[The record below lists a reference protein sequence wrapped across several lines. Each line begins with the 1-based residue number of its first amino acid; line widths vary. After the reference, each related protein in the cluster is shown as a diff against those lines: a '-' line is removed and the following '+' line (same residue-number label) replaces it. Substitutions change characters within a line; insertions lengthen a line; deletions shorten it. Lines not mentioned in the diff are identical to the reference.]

1 MKIVLFCL
9 FYFVFWVLTST
20 LIARKRGSESESIM
34 YGLYWPIALPS
45 MILRYFV
52 KEYGTKKRTIKV
64 MTKLDKVMFVW
75 YAVIAFITG
84 ISVGLLIGMQYFK

>member
-9 FYFVFWVLTST
+9 FYFAFWVLTST
-20 LIARKRGSESESIM
+20 LIARKGGSESIM

-52 KEYGTKKRTIKV
+52 IEYGTKKRTIKV

-84 ISVGLLIGMQYFK
+84 ISVGMLIGMQYFK